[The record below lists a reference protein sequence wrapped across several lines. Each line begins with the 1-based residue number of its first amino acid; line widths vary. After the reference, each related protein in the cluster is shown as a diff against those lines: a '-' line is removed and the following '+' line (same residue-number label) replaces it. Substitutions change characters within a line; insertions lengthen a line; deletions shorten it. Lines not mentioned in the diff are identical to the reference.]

1 MRSQRILKSVVGLTF
16 VLLVSTAVWGQEY
29 QIVRAEY
36 GAGNRWVDVTHQLQ
50 EIAASNPTF
59 RMGNSTFGVDP
70 APGVV
75 KSLRILARNGR
86 GRERTFQYREGSTV
100 DGSMFA
106 GWGGGAYSG
115 GGYWGGGG
123 QDADAGQYR
132 IVRAEYGAGNS
143 WVDVTGRLREIASTD
158 ARFRMGNSTFD
169 VDPAPGTVKSLRILA
184 RAPRGG
190 MRTFEYRE
198 GSTVDGAMFSGWSRG
213 EWGEGFGGGYG
224 GGYGDD
230 ADAGQYRIMRA
241 EYGAGN
247 RWVNVTGRLRQIAST
262 DARFR
267 MGNSTF
273 DVDPAPGQVKILRIL
288 ARGPRGGTR
297 TFEYREG
304 STVDGALFSGWS
316 GGDWGDRDDDDDRRG
331 WRDRDDRHD
340 RGDEGGQYQ
349 IVKAEYGAGNRWVNV
364 TQRLREIA
372 SSNNTFRM
380 GNSTFGVD
388 PAPGSV
394 KTLRILAKDPRGSQ
408 RTFEYREGSTVDG
421 SIFSG
426 WGRGDW
432 GR

>member
-1 MRSQRILKSVVGLTF
+1 MRSQRILKMI
-16 VLLVSTAVWGQEY
+16 VLMLFALMASSAVMAQEY
-29 QIVRAEY
+29 QILRAEY
-36 GAGNRWVDVTHQLQ
+36 GAGNRWVDVTRQLQ
-50 EIAASNPTF
+50 SIAASNPTF

-75 KSLRILARNGR
+75 KSLRILARDGR

-106 GWGGGAYSG
+106 GWGS
-115 GGYWGGGG
+115 GYWGGGG
-123 QDADAGQYR
+123 YGYDADAGQYR

-143 WVDVTGRLREIASTD
+143 WVDVTRRLREIASTD
-158 ARFRMGNSTFD
+158 ATFRMGNSTFD

-213 EWGEGFGGGYG
+213 DWGDGGFGGSYGGYG
-224 GGYGDD
+224 GYDR
-230 ADAGQYRIMRA
+230 DAGQYRIMRA

-247 RWVNVTGRLRQIAST
+247 RWVDVTRRLRQIAST
-262 DARFR
+262 DATFR

-273 DVDPAPGQVKILRIL
+273 DVDPAPGALKTLRIL
-288 ARGPRGGTR
+288 ARAPRGGTR

-304 STVDGALFSGWS
+304 STVDGSLFTGWS
-316 GGDWGDRDDDDDRRG
+316 RGDWGDGDRDD
-331 WRDRDDRHD
+331 WRDRNDR
-340 RGDEGGQYQ
+340 RDEGGQYQ
-349 IVKAEYGAGNRWVNV
+349 IIKAEYGAGNRWVNV

-372 SSNNTFRM
+372 SSNTTFRM

-388 PAPGSV
+388 PAPGTV
-394 KTLRILAKDPRGSQ
+394 KVLRILAKDPRGGQ

-421 SIFSG
+421 AVFSG
-426 WGRGDW
+426 WSRGDW
-432 GR
+432 GW

>member
-1 MRSQRILKSVVGLTF
+1 MRSPRMLRWFFSTTL
-16 VLLVSTAVWGQEY
+16 VLVISTAALAQEY

-36 GAGNRWVDVTHQLQ
+36 GAGNRWIDVTRQLQ

-75 KSLRILARNGR
+75 KSLRILARDGR

-106 GWGGGAYSG
+106 GWGGG
-115 GGYWGGGG
+115 GYWGGGQG
-123 QDADAGQYR
+123 YDADAGQYR

-143 WVDVTGRLREIASTD
+143 WVDVTRRLREIASTD
-158 ARFRMGNSTFD
+158 ATFRMGNSTFD

-213 EWGEGFGGGYG
+213 DWGDGFGGGYG
-224 GGYGDD
+224 GGYGNDS
-230 ADAGQYRIMRA
+230 DAGQYRIVRA
-241 EYGAGN
+241 EYGAGE
-247 RWVNVTGRLRQIAST
+247 RWVNVTRRLRQIAST
-262 DARFR
+262 DERFR

-273 DVDPAPGQVKILRIL
+273 DVDPAPGQVKTLRIL
-288 ARGPRGGTR
+288 ASGPRGGTR

-304 STVDGALFSGWS
+304 STVDGALFLGWS
-316 GGDWGDRDDDDDRRG
+316 RGAWGDRDDDDDDRRG
-331 WRDRDDRHD
+331 WRDRDDHQD
-340 RGDEGGQYQ
+340 GGVEGGQYQ

-394 KTLRILAKDPRGSQ
+394 KVLRILAKDPRGSQ

-426 WGRGDW
+426 WSRGDW
-432 GR
+432 GW

>member
-1 MRSQRILKSVVGLTF
+1 MRSRSIVKVLGL
-16 VLLVSTAVWGQEY
+16 VLFSLLSASLVLAQDY

-36 GAGNRWVDVTHQLQ
+36 GAGNRWIDVTNQLR

-75 KSLRILARNGR
+75 KSLRILARDGR
-86 GRERTFQYREGSTV
+86 GRQRTFQYREGSTV

-106 GWGGGAYSG
+106 GWGGG
-115 GGYWGGGG
+115 GYWGGGQG
-123 QDADAGQYR
+123 YDADAGQYR

-143 WVDVTGRLREIASTD
+143 WVDVTRRLREIASTD
-158 ARFRMGNSTFD
+158 ATFRMGNSTFD
-169 VDPAPGTVKSLRILA
+169 VDPAPGSIKTLRILA

-213 EWGEGFGGGYG
+213 DWGDIGFG

-230 ADAGQYRIMRA
+230 ADAGQYRILRA
-241 EYGAGN
+241 EYGAGD
-247 RWVNVTGRLRQIAST
+247 RWVNVTRRLREIAST

-273 DVDPAPGQVKILRIL
+273 DVDPAPGQVKMLRIL

-297 TFEYREG
+297 SFEYREG

-316 GGDWGDRDDDDDRRG
+316 RGDWGDSDDDDRRG
-331 WRDRDDRHD
+331 WRDRDDRYD
-340 RGDEGGQYQ
+340 RRDEGGQYQ

-388 PAPGSV
+388 PAPGQV

-421 SIFSG
+421 SIFNG
-426 WGRGDW
+426 WSRGNW
-432 GR
+432 GW

>member
-1 MRSQRILKSVVGLTF
+1 MRSHPILKGL
-16 VLLVSTAVWGQEY
+16 VLLAFSLTLSSVLFAQDY

-75 KSLRILARNGR
+75 KSLRILARDGR
-86 GRERTFQYREGSTV
+86 GRQRTFQYREGSTV

-106 GWGGGAYSG
+106 GWGGG
-115 GGYWGGGG
+115 GYWGGG
-123 QDADAGQYR
+123 Q
-132 IVRAEYGAGNS
+132 
-143 WVDVTGRLREIASTD
+143 
-158 ARFRMGNSTFD
+158 
-169 VDPAPGTVKSLRILA
+169 
-184 RAPRGG
+184 
-190 MRTFEYRE
+190 
-198 GSTVDGAMFSGWSRG
+198 
-213 EWGEGFGGGYG
+213 GY
-224 GGYGDD
+224 D

-247 RWVNVTGRLRQIAST
+247 SWVDVTRRLREIASTDATFRMGNSTFNVDPAPGQVKMLRILARAPRGGTRTFEYKEGSTVDGAMFSGWSRGDWGDGGFGGGYGDDADAGQYRILRAEYGAGDLWVNVTRRLRQIAST

-316 GGDWGDRDDDDDRRG
+316 RGDWGDGDDDDRRG
-331 WRDRDDRHD
+331 WRDRDDRYN
-340 RGDEGGQYQ
+340 RNDEGGQYQ
-349 IVKAEYGAGNRWVNV
+349 ILKAEYGAGNRWINV

-421 SIFSG
+421 SIFNG
-426 WGRGDW
+426 WSRGNW
-432 GR
+432 GW